1 MKYPSS
7 SAHKRFLLALIFAIG
22 CASSDGFHTAT
33 FDGSEGPLDV
43 EFADFTLQRMGSR
56 PGDAILGTV
65 SLDITNN
72 SDTDVTVTKIAI
84 AQRGMSTL
92 RLETLVQA
100 FDRVVEEGRTSR
112 FDVTGRVSL
121 PDVVIDRRDTV
132 LNLRVD
138 VTLSTHVTYEY
149 EFDVPVSGTEF

>member
-7 SAHKRFLLALIFAIG
+7 SAPERILLALILAVG

-33 FDGSEGPLDV
+33 FDGAEGPLTV
-43 EFADFTLQRMGSR
+43 EFVDFTLQRMGSR
-56 PGDAILGTV
+56 PGDAIMGTV

-92 RLETLVQA
+92 RLESPLQA
-100 FDRVVEEGRTSR
+100 FDRVVEEGTTSR

-121 PDVVIDRRDTV
+121 PDAVIDRRDTV
-132 LNLRVD
+132 LNIRVD

-149 EFDVPVSGTEF
+149 EFDVPVSATEF